1 MRIRLINGPNLNL
14 LGRRESHIYGVKS
27 YDDLLQMV
35 TDYALKL
42 AVKIDCF
49 QSNHEG
55 DLIDWVQQDNQYDA
69 LIINP
74 AGYSHTSVALLDA
87 LLIVKKPKIE
97 VHISNVYEREAF
109 RRNLITAQGVDQV
122 IAGHGLVGYTMAID
136 RVVNF

>member
-14 LGRRESHIYGVKS
+14 LGRRERHIYGVKS
-27 YDDLLQMV
+27 YDDLMKMV

-42 AVKIDCF
+42 AVEVACL

-55 DLIDWVQQDNQYDA
+55 DLIDWVQQDDQYDA

-87 LLIVKKPKIE
+87 LLIVQKPKIE
-97 VHISNVYEREAF
+97 VHISNVHQREAF
-109 RRNLITAQGVDQV
+109 RRNLITAQGVDHV
-122 IAGHGLVGYTMAID
+122 IAGHGLAGYTMAMD